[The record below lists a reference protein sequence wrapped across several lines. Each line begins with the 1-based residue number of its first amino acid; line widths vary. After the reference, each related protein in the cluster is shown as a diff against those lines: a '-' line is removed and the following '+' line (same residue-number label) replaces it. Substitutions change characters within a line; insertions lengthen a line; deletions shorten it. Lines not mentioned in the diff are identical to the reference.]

1 MSDPNT
7 YALELLKN
15 WVSKR
20 AVVSVNFEDN
30 TYLRLALGVT
40 ARIVG
45 SRFVEKGPE
54 FLTFDLRSENWG
66 SPPAEY
72 LVFRFDGSEDWEEV
86 RDDPLGGI
94 RCLFKR
100 PGGGEAILSL
110 LLVPEGLADSDPEL
124 VPGEQ

>member
-15 WVSKR
+15 WASRR
-20 AVVSVNFEDN
+20 AVVSVIFEDN
-30 TYLRLALGVT
+30 TERRLALGVT
-40 ARIVG
+40 ARIDG
-45 SRFVEKGPE
+45 RGPE
-54 FLTFDLRSENWG
+54 FLRFDLRPSNMG

-100 PGGGEAILSL
+100 SDGEAVLTL
-110 LLVPEGLADSDPEL
+110 LLTPEAGDLNLEP

>member
-1 MSDPNT
+1 MSDPNS

-15 WVSKR
+15 WASRR

-30 TYLRLALGVT
+30 THRRLALGAT
-40 ARIVG
+40 ARIDG
-45 SRFVEKGPE
+45 WGPE
-54 FLTFDLRSENWG
+54 FLRFDLNPSNMG

-86 RDDPLGGI
+86 RDDAVGGV

-100 PGGGEAILSL
+100 PDGVAVLTL
-110 LLVPEGLADSDPEL
+110 LLVPEGRGDLNPEP

>member
-1 MSDPNT
+1 
-7 YALELLKN
+7 LELLKN
-15 WVSKR
+15 WASKR

-30 TYLRLALGVT
+30 TYLRLALSVT
-40 ARIVG
+40 ARIDD
-45 SRFVEKGPE
+45 RGPE
-54 FLTFDLRSENWG
+54 FLRLDLRPENWG
-66 SPPAEY
+66 SPAASY
-72 LVFRFDGSEDWEEV
+72 LIFRFDGSEDWEEV